1 MIEDVNILENSV
13 ALLINK
19 SSKKIVTI
27 QNYIEKIKQ
36 QISDQKI
43 IKILDF
49 TKNQIYLFK
58 EIQKE
63 SVG

>member
-27 QNYIEKIKQ
+27 QNYIEKIRQ

-49 TKNQIYLFK
+49 TKD
-58 EIQKE
+58 
-63 SVG
+63 

>member
-27 QNYIEKIKQ
+27 QNYIEKIRQ

>member
-43 IKILDF
+43 IKIIDF